1 MEMTVELSFHKLP
14 LLTFK
19 LIAIYFAPQILPLAD
34 VKSCDLQTRWY
45 CIKTF
50 DTKGVNDF
58 LAG

>member
-34 VKSCDLQTRWY
+34 VVKSCDLQTR
-45 CIKTF
+45 
-50 DTKGVNDF
+50 
-58 LAG
+58 